1 MSDNVQ
7 YIIAAISAFL
17 LVAVV
22 IRLILSQKNAP
33 EDD

>member
-22 IRLILSQKNAP
+22 IRLIKAQKDVS
-33 EDD
+33 EDE